1 MSEVKVVDTSKYT
14 RSGSVLVDGMSWTV
28 ELPGAGR
35 ELEYSKMMRRAN
47 FLQKKVDAGTA
58 DEKDLD
64 RLDGLE
70 EKSIEYFAGIFKDG
84 TKDNSQVKEW
94 IDKTPMG
101 IIIQSLEDIKSQ
113 VNEVDTA
120 GDGA

>member
-1 MSEVKVVDTSKYT
+1 MSEIKIVDTSKYT
-14 RSGSVLVDGMSWTV
+14 RSGKVLVDGMNWDV
-28 ELPGAGR
+28 ILPGAGK

-64 RLDGLE
+64 RLDELE
-70 EKSIEYFAGIFKDG
+70 AKSIEYFAGIFKDT
-84 TKDNSQVKEW
+84 TKDNSEVKAW
-94 IDKTPMG
+94 VNDTPMG
-101 IIIQSLEDIKSQ
+101 IIIQSLEDIKAQ